1 LWVCCVTLVRA
12 ALALATC
19 LGLGYVP
26 FAPGTFGSAAGLL
39 VWAVL
44 PQSAAAH
51 GLAIVLIFAAGVWS
65 AGMAE
70 QHFRG
75 TDPGPV
81 VIDEVMGMLVTLFM
95 VPVGWPGAA
104 AGFVLFR
111 IFDVIKPPPA
121 DRLEH
126 LRGGMGVMA
135 DDFMAAVYA
144 NIALRIALALGN
156 RVISQ
161 LGN

>member
-51 GLAIVLIFAAGVWS
+51 GVAIVLIFAAGVWS
-65 AGMAE
+65 AGIAE

-104 AGFVLFR
+104 AGFLLFR

-121 DRLEH
+121 NRLEH

-144 NIALRIALALGN
+144 NIALRITLALAN

>member
-1 LWVCCVTLVRA
+1 MLVSRWFPPHSQSPPVSVSATPLSGAGTL
-12 ALALATC
+12 
-19 LGLGYVP
+19 
-26 FAPGTFGSAAGLL
+26 GSAAGLL

-44 PQSAAAH
+44 PRFAAAH
-51 GLAIVLIFAAGVWS
+51 GVAIVLIFAVGVWS
-65 AGMAE
+65 AGIAE
-70 QHFRG
+70 RHFRG

-121 DRLEH
+121 NRLER
-126 LRGGMGVMA
+126 LQGGMGILA
-135 DDFMAAVYA
+135 DDFMAGIYA
-144 NIALRIALALGN
+144 NLALRVTLALAARLG
-156 RVISQ
+156 
-161 LGN
+161 

>member
-1 LWVCCVTLVRA
+1 VTLVRA

-19 LGLGYVP
+19 FGLGHVS

-44 PQSAAAH
+44 PQSPAVNGA
-51 GLAIVLIFAAGVWS
+51 AIVLIFAAGVWS
-65 AGMAE
+65 AGIAE
-70 QHFRG
+70 QHLRG
-75 TDPGPV
+75 TDPGQV

-104 AGFVLFR
+104 AGFMLFR
-111 IFDVIKPPPA
+111 VFDVIKPPPA
-121 DRLEH
+121 DRLER
-126 LRGGMGVMA
+126 LSGGMGVMA

-144 NIALRIALALGN
+144 NLALRITLALGN
-156 RVISQ
+156 RLMSQ
-161 LGN
+161 LGA

>member
-1 LWVCCVTLVRA
+1 L
-12 ALALATC
+12 
-19 LGLGYVP
+19 
-26 FAPGTFGSAAGLL
+26 
-39 VWAVL
+39 WAVL

-51 GLAIVLIFAAGVWS
+51 GIAIVLIFAVGVWS
-65 AGMAE
+65 AGIAE
-70 QHFRG
+70 QHYGG

-111 IFDVIKPPPA
+111 VFDVIKPPPA
-121 DRLEH
+121 NRLER
-126 LRGGMGVMA
+126 LRGGMGIMA

-144 NIALRIALALGN
+144 NLALRVAVVLGH
-156 RVISQ
+156 RM
-161 LGN
+161 LG

>member
-1 LWVCCVTLVRA
+1 MWVCCVTLVRA

-51 GLAIVLIFAAGVWS
+51 GVAIALIFAAGVWS
-65 AGMAE
+65 AGIAE

-81 VIDEVMGMLVTLFM
+81 VVDEVMGMLVTLFM

-121 DRLEH
+121 NRLEH

-144 NIALRIALALGN
+144 NIALRITLALGN

>member
-1 LWVCCVTLVRA
+1 MTLVRA
-12 ALALATC
+12 ALAVATC

-39 VWAVL
+39 LWTVL
-44 PQSAAAH
+44 PPSAAAH
-51 GLAIVLIFAAGVWS
+51 GASIVLIFAAGVWS
-65 AGMAE
+65 AGIAE

-111 IFDVIKPPPA
+111 VFDVIKPPPA
-121 DRLEH
+121 NRLEQ
-126 LRGGMGVMA
+126 LRGGMGVMS

-144 NIALRIALALGN
+144 NLALRITLALGN
-156 RVISQ
+156 RMISQ
-161 LGN
+161 LG

>member
-1 LWVCCVTLVRA
+1 VTLVRA

-26 FAPGTFGSAAGLL
+26 FAPGTCGSAVGLL

-44 PQSAAAH
+44 PRSTAAQGA
-51 GLAIVLIFAAGVWS
+51 AIVLIFAVGVWS
-65 AGMAE
+65 AGIAE

-81 VIDEVMGMLVTLFM
+81 IIDEVMGMLVTLFM

-121 DRLEH
+121 NRLEQ

-144 NIALRIALALGN
+144 NLTLRITLALGN
-156 RVISQ
+156 RMISQ